1 MSSAANSGK
10 LVNEVRTQN
19 GVLQNQIIKFGGA
32 IASIDIT
39 GVTSAYVA
47 WIHPE
52 GACSFTYYGK
62 QIFKNPDLI
71 DAGYGDDIAIGD
83 LVTVTGIE
91 SPYPINLKECVVT
104 MTAGTAKVSFGRV

>member
-19 GVLQNQIIKFGGA
+19 GVLQTQIITFGGA
-32 IASIDIT
+32 IASIDLTNI
-39 GVTSAYVA
+39 TSAFVA
-47 WIHPE
+47 WMHPI

-62 QIFKNPDLI
+62 QVFANPDLV
-71 DAGYGDDIAIGD
+71 AANYGDDIAIGD

-91 SPYPINLKECVVT
+91 SPFPINLKECVVT